1 MAQTDQIAALDLLRY
16 VLDLE
21 LGFSVGGLKDTL
33 YALSILSMENDHV
46 FDDLVLEYHQ
56 KLTGL
61 TAPHPTYEFTM
72 GNKNVAE
79 PGGVQMNGN
88 WTHDAN
94 KGVMELLENIIRVRN
109 GKR

>member
-1 MAQTDQIAALDLLRY
+1 MAQTDQIAAQDLLRY

-33 YALSILSMENDHV
+33 YALSILSIENDHI
-46 FDDLVLEYHQ
+46 FDDVILEYHQ

-79 PGGVQMNGN
+79 SGGAQLNGD
-88 WTHDAN
+88 WTHGDSN
-94 KGVMELLENIIRVRN
+94 GLKNFLENIIRQDH
-109 GKR
+109 GKG